1 MFTNSIRSLLCR
13 GYEPKHQ
20 EGHRVRNDLLG
31 QNRSISSQ
39 GCPWQLGSLWPGY
52 GPQLG
57 PNDLLLGITDAYA
70 ETA

>member
-31 QNRSISSQ
+31 QNRSIY
-39 GCPWQLGSLWPGY
+39 LPGL
-52 GPQLG
+52 PLAA
-57 PNDLLLGITDAYA
+57 GIPLAWVR
-70 ETA
+70 TAARTQ